1 MMVDYPAPSPERAV
15 NPLVGGSNPSRGAS
29 LINGLGFFSVNLL
42 RYARVGNC
50 PRLPFRIQS
59 PGRERHVGS
68 VEWQ

>member
-1 MMVDYPAPSPERAV
+1 
-15 NPLVGGSNPSRGAS
+15 
-29 LINGLGFFSVNLL
+29 VNLL
-42 RYARVGNC
+42 RYTRVGNC